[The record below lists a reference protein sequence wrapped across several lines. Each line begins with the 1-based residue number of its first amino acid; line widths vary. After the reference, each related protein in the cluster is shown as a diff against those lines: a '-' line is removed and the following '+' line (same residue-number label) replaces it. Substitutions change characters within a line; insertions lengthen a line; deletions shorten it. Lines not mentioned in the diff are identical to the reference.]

1 MCYCFINKSH
11 LFSTPCTPGAV
22 LSLFSWLLTKHLS
35 KEKKKAID
43 SNWLIRKQRLRNRL
57 KSYTGDWRQGWSLTK
72 QFSHPKQWPRKKK
85 KKKKQK
91 WKCVRGENNKQIDEQ
106 MGIHRQVPVV
116 FRRRTGPGHTPWL
129 SKDGWYLP
137 WHLEQ
142 DTSLCFSWAGPQI

>member
-11 LFSTPCTPGAV
+11 LLSTPCTRGAV

-35 KEKKKAID
+35 KEKKKAFL

-57 KSYTGDWRQGWSLTK
+57 KRYTGDWRQGWSLRAV
-72 QFSHPKQWPRKKK
+72 SYPKQCPQKE

-91 WKCVRGENNKQIDEQ
+91 WKCVRGENNRQVDEQ

-116 FRRRTGPGHTPWL
+116 FRRTGPGNTPWL

-137 WHLEQ
+137 WYLEQ
-142 DTSLCFSWAGPQI
+142 DTSLGFSWAGPQI